1 MNSND
6 FFESMAERI
15 IEKAAKENV
24 SVLPLGIVAFE
35 SREQMAELFKK
46 SLVDYS
52 IEKLSDTEENKI
64 VVEDINFIITR
75 LNDQF
80 TSTQEKDD
88 FYQNYAQGL
97 LGVYGELIEVKLEW
111 DDVAENTEGEYPR
124 IEGDTFYTRP
134 STTCEEATLWLFKQL
149 EKKLKEQPK
158 PERLDGINFYWGQP
172 ELPKFLVRKAHAS
185 GSGFDF
191 TANNISSNPN
201 MPQLYYA

>member
-111 DDVAENTEGEYPR
+111 DDVAENAEGEYPR

-149 EKKLKEQPK
+149 ESKLKETK
-158 PERLDGINFYWGQP
+158 PSEKRII
-172 ELPKFLVRKAHAS
+172 EEEKKAYKK
-185 GSGFDF
+185 
-191 TANNISSNPN
+191 NPFKRWKR
-201 MPQLYYA
+201 